1 MSDITIELNKV
12 AKRYWLRRGWYVT
25 SIRDEME
32 RFTKRLLRRE
42 VAPREEFWALRD
54 ITFSLKRG
62 EVLGLVGP
70 NGAGKSTLLKILSR
84 VTVPTSGSFVVHGRL
99 GALIEI
105 GAGFHPELT
114 GRENIAL
121 NGVILGM
128 SRREIQSKFDRI
140 VAFAELERFIDTPIK
155 YYSSGMQMRLGFAV
169 AAHTDPDVLL
179 IDEILAVGDASFQA
193 KCANKIAELKEQD
206 KTIILCSHS
215 LTNITDHC
223 KSVLWVEAGR
233 VRMLGETDAVLDAYL
248 EHVTAAMNA
257 EAEHTQQQERAAFEG
272 LATIHDVVTLDA
284 AEQPQT
290 RFDRGDRILVDITYS
305 AAQPLPGAV
314 FGVAVQDI
322 QGYALGGVVTDPDTV
337 KITSPVERGVLRLIL
352 DPVLFNRGA
361 YTLNVNITDPTL
373 KRTYDLKRRAARLA
387 IDGPRAADRETSGH
401 VYYPHHWDS
410 LR

>member
-352 DPVLFNRGA
+352 DPVLFNRGV

>member
-1 MSDITIELNKV
+1 
-12 AKRYWLRRGWYVT
+12 
-25 SIRDEME
+25 
-32 RFTKRLLRRE
+32 
-42 VAPREEFWALRD
+42 
-54 ITFSLKRG
+54 
-62 EVLGLVGP
+62 
-70 NGAGKSTLLKILSR
+70 
-84 VTVPTSGSFVVHGRL
+84 
-99 GALIEI
+99 
-105 GAGFHPELT
+105 
-114 GRENIAL
+114 
-121 NGVILGM
+121 
-128 SRREIQSKFDRI
+128 
-140 VAFAELERFIDTPIK
+140 
-155 YYSSGMQMRLGFAV
+155 MQMRLGFAV

-352 DPVLFNRGA
+352 DPVLFNRGV

>member
-1 MSDITIELNKV
+1 MSDTTIELTNV
-12 AKRYWLRRGWYVT
+12 AKRYTLRRGWYVT
-25 SIRDEME
+25 SIKDEVG
-32 RFTKRLLRRE
+32 RLAARLLRRH
-42 VAPREEFWALRD
+42 VPPREEFWALRD
-54 ITFSLKRG
+54 ITFSLPRG

-84 VTVPTSGSFVVHGRL
+84 VTVPTSGSFVVRGRL

-155 YYSSGMQMRLGFAV
+155 YYSSGMQMRLGFSV

-193 KCANKIAELKEQD
+193 KCANKIAELKEQS
-206 KTIILCSHS
+206 KTIILCSHNLPS
-215 LTNITDHC
+215 ITDHAT
-223 KSVLWVEAGR
+223 SVLWVDGGR
-233 VRMLGETDAVLDAYL
+233 TRMLGETDAVLDAYL
-248 EHVTAAMNA
+248 EHVAA
-257 EAEHTQQQERAAFEG
+257 EAASVHTEETSAGEG
-272 LATIHDVVTLDA
+272 LARIHQVVTLNY
-284 AEQPQT
+284 AEQPET
-290 RFDRGDRILVDITYS
+290 RFDRGDRILIDITFS
-305 AAQPLPGAV
+305 AAQPLPGVV
-314 FGVAVQDI
+314 FGVSVQDL
-322 QGYALGGVVTDPDTV
+322 QGYPLGGVQTHPDTV
-337 KITSPVERGVLRLIL
+337 KITAPVERGVLRLTL
-352 DPVLFNRGA
+352 DPILFNRGA
-361 YTLNVNITDPTL
+361 YSLTAGIWEPTT
-373 KRTYDLKRRAARLA
+373 KRVYDMKRQAARLL

-401 VYYPHHWDS
+401 IYYPHRWES